1 MVLGSA
7 AILRGYHG
15 FGEAL
20 QGGAACPCTATDNVV
35 PENLNMPPTSD
46 RIATPLLI
54 IFGLVNLPLSMLLS
68 PTAAMLPNFYL
79 EYSAVTLAG
88 LATATLVARLFDG
101 ITDPLI
107 GYLSDRA
114 GNRKPWM
121 IGGALL
127 VSASAWFLYNPG
139 PDTGLMHLLVWY
151 LAVTLGWT
159 LVEIPHTAMAAELSG
174 GYHERSR
181 IALYRQFLGFVG
193 GILFMASPMLL
204 VGGTTAFTPDVFR
217 VLSMFIMVALPL
229 TVILMCRLVPEP
241 RRGLRT
247 VKVRPGD
254 LWLALKHTPPLQY
267 FLVTQVLFGL
277 ATGAVM
283 SLFVI
288 FASQYLGLAENI
300 PHIAMPMTLAMA
312 LGMPL
317 WLQVM
322 KRVDKHRAWAAAGVG
337 MIATL
342 GCVLL
347 LEPGA
352 GALIP
357 MITVMSAFGFFLGL
371 SSIALP
377 SLLADLVDYDIW
389 KNGKDRAAI
398 FFSFQALVTKLNQ
411 GVGGAIALFI
421 PTLFGFSGKGELT
434 SPAVLGLKTAFVGWP
449 CLLLLP
455 MIWLAW
461 RYPLDRRAHS
471 ILARR
476 LGSRPAGR

>member
-1 MVLGSA
+1 
-7 AILRGYHG
+7 
-15 FGEAL
+15 
-20 QGGAACPCTATDNVV
+20 
-35 PENLNMPPTSD
+35 MPPTSD
-46 RIATPLLI
+46 RIATPLLL

-68 PTAAMLPNFYL
+68 PTAAVLPNFYL

-107 GYLSDRA
+107 GYISDRA

-121 IGGALL
+121 LAGALL
-127 VSASAWFLYNPG
+127 VSASAWYLYNPAA
-139 PDTGLMHLLVWY
+139 DAGLGHLLVWY
-151 LAVTLGWT
+151 LLVTLGWT
-159 LVEIPHTAMAAELSG
+159 LIEIPHTAMAAELSG
-174 GYHERSR
+174 DYQERSR
-181 IALYRQFLGFVG
+181 IALYRQLLGFVG

-204 VGGTTAFTPDVFR
+204 IGGTTAFTPEVFR
-217 VLSMFIMVALPL
+217 AISLFIMIALPV
-229 TVILMCRLVPEP
+229 TVVGMCRCVPEP

-247 VKVRPGD
+247 RSIRPAD
-254 LWLALKHTPPLQY
+254 LWLALKNTPPLQY
-267 FLVTQVLFGL
+267 FLVTQILFGL

-288 FASQYLGLAENI
+288 YSSQYLGLAENI

-322 KRVDKHRAWAAAGVG
+322 KRVDKHRAWALAAVG
-337 MIATL
+337 MMATL

-347 LEPGA
+347 LAPGP
-352 GALIP
+352 GTLVP
-357 MITVMSAFGFFLGL
+357 MIGAMSGFGFFLGL

-411 GVGGAIALFI
+411 GVGGAIALSI
-421 PTLFGFSGKGELT
+421 PTLFGFTGKGEPT
-434 SPAVLGLKTAFVGWP
+434 QIAVLGLKAAFVIWP
-449 CLLLLP
+449 GLLLLP

-461 RYPLDRRAHS
+461 RYPLDRRAHG

-476 LGSRPAGR
+476 LAARSAGE